1 MSLSVRD
8 SRRGRVGGAADAPIV
23 NATRG
28 TNEVA
33 VAVEGLGNG
42 VSAKLLVGGVIRVS
56 ENKREAWEDWRL
68 LTALRETGKADVL
81 DALLKEFADSFAPP
95 HLETSRPY
103 RCDFFKRRDKAL
115 GAFVQEGAQAETNA
129 Q

>member
-68 LTALRETGKADVL
+68 LTALREAGKTELL
-81 DALLKEFADSFAPP
+81 DALLKEFADSFDPP
-95 HLETSRPY
+95 NMETSRPY
-103 RCDFFKRRDKAL
+103 KCDFQALRDKAL
-115 GAFVQEGAQAETNA
+115 APTTPTARGDVL
-129 Q
+129 

>member
-68 LTALRETGKADVL
+68 LTALREAGKTELL
-81 DALLKEFADSFAPP
+81 DALLKEFADSFDPP
-95 HLETSRPY
+95 NMETAKPY
-103 RCDFFKRRDKAL
+103 KYDFQALRDKAL